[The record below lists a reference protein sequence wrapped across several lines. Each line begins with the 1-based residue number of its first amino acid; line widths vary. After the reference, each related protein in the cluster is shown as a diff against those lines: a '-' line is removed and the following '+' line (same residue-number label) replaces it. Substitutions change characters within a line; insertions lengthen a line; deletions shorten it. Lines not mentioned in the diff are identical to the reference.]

1 MTTKPF
7 NIPKQLV
14 MQAYQQVKSNGG
26 AAGVDQQSLTD
37 FDLNLKDNL
46 YKIWNR
52 MASGSYF
59 PPAVRAVAI
68 PKKTGGERIL
78 GIPTVSDRI
87 AQMVI
92 SSVDKANLIL
102 VQEINST
109 QRGEGGFGHTGKK

>member
-37 FDLNLKDNL
+37 FDRNLKGNL

-68 PKKTGGERIL
+68 PKKTGGECHCQL
-78 GIPTVSDRI
+78 KIPTKCASKIPTLR
-87 AQMVI
+87 
-92 SSVDKANLIL
+92 
-102 VQEINST
+102 
-109 QRGEGGFGHTGKK
+109 